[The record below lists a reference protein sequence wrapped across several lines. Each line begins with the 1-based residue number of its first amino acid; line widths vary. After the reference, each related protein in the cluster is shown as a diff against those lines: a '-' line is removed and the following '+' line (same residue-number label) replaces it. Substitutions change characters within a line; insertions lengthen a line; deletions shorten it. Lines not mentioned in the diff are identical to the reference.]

1 MTDASKINLLASKV
15 EAFAASTSRSMF
27 EVWNIPGL
35 SKADILKALR
45 VGHFE
50 TTPSWDGDITD
61 VVSGKDETDHGKNTN
76 RFPFHTDGVYYK
88 LPPQFVIL
96 YCQQTGGTGG
106 ETFFTLAMGVIEAL
120 RKEFNSNLLN
130 SMQVVYMERDGKWYS
145 HPLIEAIGG
154 TEIMRWSSALYLRP
168 DRTIS
173 EPNRKRFA
181 QILPEIIAFIN
192 RTMEEQICYKHTWH
206 VGDVVIWRND
216 KSVHGRTEIHDP
228 NHERHLYRV
237 LFNSAGQSARSVLAP
252 QID

>member
-1 MTDASKINLLASKV
+1 MENIELLASKIQEFAGA
-15 EAFAASTSRSMF
+15 EANPNYA
-27 EVWNIPGL
+27 VWNMPGL
-35 SKADILKALR
+35 TKEDILAALR
-45 VGHFE
+45 KGNFQ
-50 TTPSWDGDITD
+50 TAPSWDGEITD
-61 VVSGKDETDHGKNTN
+61 VVSGSDETDHGKNVN

-88 LPPQFVIL
+88 LPPHYVIL
-96 YCQQTGGTGG
+96 YCRQTGGTGG
-106 ETFFTLAMGVIEAL
+106 ETFFTLTKGVIEAL
-120 RKEFNSNLLN
+120 RKEFNSNLLD

-192 RTMEEQICYKHTWH
+192 RTMEEQICYEHTWH

-216 KSVHGRTEIHDP
+216 KSVHGRTEIHDL

-237 LFNSAGQSARSVLAP
+237 LFNSAGQSARGVLAP
-252 QID
+252 QIN